1 MEPLRLL
8 HFADLHLGV
17 ETGGRTNPSSGLNQR
32 VHDVCARLDELCETV
47 ADEKVHAVLFAG
59 DAFMN
64 PRPSPTLQKLFAEGV
79 RRLVRSGA
87 SVFLLVGN
95 HDLPKMAGIAHPH
108 AIYPALEV
116 EGVVVGERAEVYR
129 LALGPDA
136 PVSHLQVAALPH
148 FSRSEVV
155 ARLEADEDPARFIQ
169 ERVAER
175 VGTLGRS
182 IDPSLPSV
190 FVGHCHVNQADIGS
204 AQTLFGISDVE
215 VPLSTLTS
223 GQPFPYYA
231 LGHVHRCQVLQ
242 DDPFVAYSG
251 SLERV
256 DYGEGERIDA
266 SASAPVSIRDAE
278 AKGFF
283 RFDLVAPN
291 GEWTIASEP
300 RFRPVS
306 ARRFVTIRL
315 GPIDASDPATDV
327 QERLRL
333 VRAAGADLTD
343 AFVRVTATIDAAD
356 RSRVTNSSLRSLVPE
371 SYDVRLAL
379 ETQESTLVRDPR
391 FAQRMTELDAL
402 ERFVG
407 SKSDWSDDHDEL
419 LRLGREL
426 VAEVLD

>member
-1 MEPLRLL
+1 LL

-32 VHDVCARLDELCETV
+32 VHDVCERLEEVCDTV
-47 ADEKVHAVLFAG
+47 ASEQVHAVLFAG

-116 EGVVVGERAEVYR
+116 EGVVVGERAKLYR
-129 LALGPDA
+129 LPLGPDA
-136 PVSHLQVAALPH
+136 PAPVLQVAALPH
-148 FSRSEVV
+148 FSRSEVI
-155 ARLEADEDPARFIQ
+155 ARLPDDEDPTRFIE

-175 VGTLGRS
+175 VAALGAAV
-182 IDPSLPSV
+182 DPSVPSV
-190 FVGHCHVNQADIGS
+190 FVGHCHVNQADIGN

-215 VPLSTLTS
+215 VSLSTLTS

-231 LGHVHRCQVLQ
+231 LGHVHRSQVLQ
-242 DDPFVAYSG
+242 EGPFVAYSG

-256 DYGEGERIDA
+256 DFGEGERIDA
-266 SASAPVSIRDAE
+266 FSSAPVSTREAE
-278 AKGFF
+278 PKGFF
-283 RFDLVAPN
+283 RFDLVPDAGAWKLGAPP
-291 GEWTIASEP
+291 E
-300 RFRPVS
+300 FREVS

-315 GPIDASDPATDV
+315 GDLDATDPTTDTE
-327 QERLRL
+327 ERFRS
-333 VRAAGADLTD
+333 VRTAAGGFDG
-343 AFVRVTATIDAAD
+343 AFVRVMASIDAAD
-356 RSRVTNSSLRSLVPE
+356 RGRVTASSLRSFLPE
-371 SYDVRLAL
+371 SYDVRLSL
-379 ETQESTLVRDPR
+379 EAQDATLVRDPR

-402 ERFVG
+402 ERYVG
-407 SKSDWSDDHDEL
+407 SRADWVEDRDEL

-426 VAEVLD
+426 VSEVLG